1 MITTAQFIVMKLR
14 VLTTSHTTDN
24 QGWRKLE
31 ESLKKF
37 NYEYTHILHPFS
49 FGHQLPVIRD
59 WCLNNRGSC
68 THILYTDCFD
78 TIAYSGP
85 EEVEGKFPE
94 CKMLISAEKAC
105 YPHPSRATD
114 YPETSTPWKYVNGGG
129 WMVELEYF
137 LHLCQKERLDH
148 NSHDQVWLMDSFLRN
163 QDEINIDNNC
173 EIFQTIAFSHKEE
186 WVKGGQTTR
195 YGSQDDRGSYLEVTI
210 PRFQN
215 IGTQSFPVFF
225 HGNGHTDMQWLY

>member
-1 MITTAQFIVMKLR
+1 MQLR

-24 QGWRKLE
+24 QGWHKLE

-68 THILYTDCFD
+68 THILYTDAWD
-78 TIAYSGP
+78 TVAFAGP
-85 EEVEGKFPE
+85 EEVEAKWLNYPE
-94 CKMLISAEKAC
+94 YGKMLISAEKAC
-105 YPHPSRATD
+105 YPHPSRAKD
-114 YPETSTPWKYVNGGG
+114 YPQTNTPWKYVNGGG

-137 LHLCQKERLDH
+137 LQLCEKEKLSPH
-148 NSHDQVWLMDSFLRN
+148 SHDQVWLMDSFLNN
-163 QDEINIDNNC
+163 QDEIKVDNNC

-186 WVKGGQTTR
+186 WVMNIKDEFCLRDGEFKGE
-195 YGSQDDRGSYLEVTI
+195 L
-210 PRFQN
+210 RFQN